1 MDESG
6 RWCLGNIMSWDF
18 GEITDMEFSVC
29 KFLSIFLVGIGGFWK
44 FIGKIIKI
52 HSYRNRHLICC
63 HWSNVKENNKKNEIV
78 SRIENNNYISSRNQT
93 QPESGMNPFSPKTN
107 SFLDR
112 TFYYY
117 IFTFI
122 QEGIRLWREG
132 IHPRFWLGL
141 IPRTN
146 IITIFYSR
154 YNLIFLVVL
163 FHVATMAAN
172 QVPVAIRV

>member
-1 MDESG
+1 MADG
-6 RWCLGNIMSWDF
+6 RYFEVEQGRIWGDWDGREWKMVF
-18 GEITDMEFSVC
+18 GKYYELRFWRDNRYGIFSLQVFINFFGRYWWLLEIY
-29 KFLSIFLVGIGGFWK
+29 W
-44 FIGKIIKI
+44 KIIKI

-146 IITIFYSR
+146 IITIF
-154 YNLIFLVVL
+154 
-163 FHVATMAAN
+163 
-172 QVPVAIRV
+172 